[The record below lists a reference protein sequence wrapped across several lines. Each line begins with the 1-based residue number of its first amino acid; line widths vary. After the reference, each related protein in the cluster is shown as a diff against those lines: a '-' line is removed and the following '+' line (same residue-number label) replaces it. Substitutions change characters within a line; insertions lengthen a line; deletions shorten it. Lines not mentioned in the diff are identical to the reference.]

1 MVTTPRM
8 EVINIPIN
16 KIRVNKRLREVN
28 QNKIQELANS
38 IKDIGLL
45 HPITVSKKD
54 NFFYLISG
62 NHRLHSFKYLQRT
75 EIPAT
80 INGGN
85 KLVDKLIEIEENLVD
100 YSLTIIQ
107 ESIHIKER

>member
-54 NFFYLISG
+54 NY
-62 NHRLHSFKYLQRT
+62 
-75 EIPAT
+75 
-80 INGGN
+80 
-85 KLVDKLIEIEENLVD
+85 
-100 YSLTIIQ
+100 
-107 ESIHIKER
+107 

>member
-1 MVTTPRM
+1 MLIVVSFRKWPDL
-8 EVINIPIN
+8 VN

-85 KLVDKLIEIEENLVD
+85 KLVDKLIEFYDRNPDFILYLYNTFL
-100 YSLTIIQ
+100 I
-107 ESIHIKER
+107 

>member
-54 NFFYLISG
+54 NYFYLISG
-62 NHRLHSFKYLQRT
+62 KTKDNS
-75 EIPAT
+75 
-80 INGGN
+80 N
-85 KLVDKLIEIEENLVD
+85 KNNL
-100 YSLTIIQ
+100 
-107 ESIHIKER
+107 

>member
-16 KIRVNKRLREVN
+16 KIRVNKRLRDVN
-28 QNKIQELANS
+28 QNKILELANS

-54 NFFYLISG
+54 NYFFYFL
-62 NHRLHSFKYLQRT
+62 
-75 EIPAT
+75 P
-80 INGGN
+80 
-85 KLVDKLIEIEENLVD
+85 LV
-100 YSLTIIQ
+100 
-107 ESIHIKER
+107 